1 MGPARLEDA
10 VAGLTGG
17 LDAAAAARAECV
29 AGLYAGA
36 AARTV
41 HLKRLAQD
49 EVKNDAD
56 AVEQEDGQQ
65 GPHHVA
71 HAAAAGIAVD
81 IADQQCIACQQQRNQ
96 NRNDEPY
103 RHGDVVLT
111 HKNESETHEGQQEHD
126 AGGNPATEGDHS
138 LAGNN
143 GGHTIL
149 LSRRRR
155 EASTMAD
162 AVPNI
167 EEITAQKSHAR
178 AAESPATMSS
188 VWPISRTKAKAKI
201 AAAPAKAA
209 PWRRSSSAATTELVR
224 RNRSGSGSGP

>member
-17 LDAAAAARAECV
+17 MDAAAAARAECV

-81 IADQQCIACQQQRNQ
+81 VADQQGVAGQAQRGQ
-96 NRNDEPY
+96 NGDDQHHRQGNVVRLDQDEAQ
-103 RHGDVVLT
+103 
-111 HKNESETHEGQQEHD
+111 KQKEQQERD
-126 AGGNPATEGDHS
+126 AGGHPPAGRDHS
-138 LAGNN
+138 LARNN
-143 GGHTIL
+143 GCHTIL

-155 EASTMAD
+155 AASTIAE
-162 AVPNI
+162 AAPNT
-167 EEITAQKSHAR
+167 EGTKAHRSHTR
-178 AAESPATMSS
+178 AAESPARMRS
-188 VWPISRTKAKAKI
+188 VWPMSRTKTQAKA
-201 AAAPAKAA
+201 AVAPARTA
-209 PWRRSSSAATTELVR
+209 PWRRSASAASSALVR
-224 RNRSGSGSGP
+224 ANR